1 MIGQL
6 FASGRIIDAIIG
18 LTALEWVA
26 LAAYYRRTGHGVAG
40 PLLAGN
46 LLAGGCL
53 LLALRFALT
62 GAGWW
67 SVAACLAGSLLA
79 HLLDLRQRWR

>member
-1 MIGQL
+1 L
-6 FASGRIIDAIIG
+6 FASGRIVDVIIG
-18 LTALEWVA
+18 LTVLEWVA
-26 LAAYYRRTGHGVAG
+26 LATYHRRSGHGVAG
-40 PLLAGN
+40 LAGN

-62 GAGWW
+62 GAAWW
-67 SVAACLAGSLLA
+67 IVAACLAGSGLA